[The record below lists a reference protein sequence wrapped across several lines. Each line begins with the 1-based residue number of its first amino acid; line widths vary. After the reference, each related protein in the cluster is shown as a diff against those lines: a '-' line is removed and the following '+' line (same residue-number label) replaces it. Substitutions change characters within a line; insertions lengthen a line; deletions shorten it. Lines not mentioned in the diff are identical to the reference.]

1 MREIANPIFRYHL
14 LFYFNFFF
22 IMSTRCNIILWGEEE
37 EKPVFFKQVYHHSD
51 GYLEGV
57 GSDLAGLA
65 TQMMGEDDGD
75 IQPRRFAKILAE
87 HSPRYEFEDD
97 LREPYPHSDIEW
109 RYDMYFGKKGVT
121 VRCEHYSSYPDGFV
135 EAFEFSI
142 KKAQAGKRKK

>member
-1 MREIANPIFRYHL
+1 
-14 LFYFNFFF
+14 
-22 IMSTRCNIILWGEEE
+22 MSTRCNIILWGEEE

-97 LREPYPHSDIEW
+97 LWEPYPHSDIEW

-121 VRCEHYSSYPDGFV
+121 VRCEHYVSYPDGFV

>member
-1 MREIANPIFRYHL
+1 
-14 LFYFNFFF
+14 
-22 IMSTRCNIILWGEEE
+22 MSTRCNIILWGEEE
-37 EKPVFFKQVYHHSD
+37 EKPVFFKRVYHHSD

-121 VRCEHYSSYPDGFV
+121 VRCEHYNSYPDGFV